1 MPSYAFANC
10 KRSTPS
16 RGQIDG
22 ATAVLYAQATLESL
36 KVISIGDYAIP
47 GDYVLHSRFERVLN
61 FERGDGCGLISL
73 VSETVGDGPGNIV
86 LDDLPDLPERSVPA
100 LLTIGE
106 DRIMLESRSWAI
118 PDSCFYDSKLQL
130 PERHG
135 FAGFRHRWASFK
147 NELVRS
153 APEKSLIF
161 LLEPAREAA
170 FRSRFDAAVVARF
183 KQAAEFIRAD
193 TRGGEPLLERG
204 LALVQRLGWGLTPS
218 GDDFIAGLLLG
229 AHVVGELARC
239 PRCCCPGFPGF
250 PGFHDEADREWLLR
264 LVRAERKPA
273 NGISG
278 QFQTFAANG
287 RLCWRWKALF
297 ETLFG
302 SAGLQASDRIEAA
315 TRRIL
320 EIGSSSGAD
329 TAAGVV
335 LAIERGMKMTEGG
348 RNGGAL

>member
-1 MPSYAFANC
+1 VYAFANC

-36 KVISIGDYAIP
+36 RVISIGDCARP

-61 FERGDGCGLISL
+61 FERLGDGGELVSL
-73 VSETVGDGPGNIV
+73 VSESIGNGPGNIV
-86 LDDLPDLPERSVPA
+86 LDELPNLPERCEPA
-100 LLTIGE
+100 LLKIRSNRMT
-106 DRIMLESRSWAI
+106 LESRSWAI
-118 PDSCFYDSKLQL
+118 PDSCFYDSKFQL
-130 PERHG
+130 SGPDG
-135 FAGFRHRWASFK
+135 FSGFRNAWACFK
-147 NELVRS
+147 KELLSS
-153 APEKSLIF
+153 APEKCLVF

-170 FRSRFDAAVVARF
+170 FRTRFDAAVVARF

-193 TRGGEPLLERG
+193 TRGDEPLLEKG

-218 GDDFIAGLLLG
+218 GDDFVAGLLIG
-229 AHVVGELARC
+229 AYALGELTRW
-239 PRCCCPGFPGF
+239 GY
-250 PGFHDEADREWLLR
+250 EIDREWLSR
-264 LVRAERKPA
+264 LARAERKPA
-273 NGISG
+273 NLISG
-278 QFQTFAANG
+278 QFQTFAENG
-287 RLCWRWKALF
+287 CLCWRWKALF

-302 SAGLQASDRIEAA
+302 SAGLQASAGIEAA

-335 LAIERGMKMTEGG
+335 LAIERGMKMTEGD
-348 RNGGAL
+348 RNGSAL